1 MQVKEVMIR
10 NPEKIGPGDPV
21 KRAAEVMRL
30 LNVGAVPVIDGD
42 KAVGILTDRDIALR
56 VVAEGKDASATKAGD
71 IMSKDVITCSEIVDT
86 IEAARTMTQ
95 KQVRRLLVNDE
106 QGKIVGIVSLG
117 DLATSIS
124 TTAAGEVIRD
134 VSQPSEPA
142 RQKA

>member
-1 MQVKEVMIR
+1 MQVKEVMTR
-10 NPEKIGPGDPV
+10 NPEKISAGDSV
-21 KRAAEVMRL
+21 LKAAEVMKQ
-30 LNVGAVPVIDGD
+30 LNVGAVPVVDGD

-71 IMSKDVITCSEIVDT
+71 IMSRDVITCSEIVDA

-95 KQVRRLLVNDE
+95 KQVRRLVVNDD

-117 DLATSIS
+117 DLATSIG
-124 TTAAGEVIRD
+124 TTTAGEVIRD

-142 RQKA
+142 R